1 MGSSL
6 TIVAIIGLALVPQA
20 SYAEEANFNTPFG
33 KDRSSYNTSI
43 EKNLILFCEALKNK
57 NIKFYN
63 DDFLSVDLN
72 LLGENDLVYCDPPY
86 LISNGSYN
94 DGKRG
99 FKDWTELEECQLLN
113 LLDDLNS
120 QGVKFALS
128 NVLYHKGFSNEL
140 LIEWSQKHIVY
151 YLDKSYSNCSYHFKE
166 RDAKTVEVVITNF
179 KSEDYAH
186 LII

>member
-20 SYAEEANFNTPFG
+20 SYAEEANNTCVAGSPCG
-33 KDRSSYNTSI
+33 
-43 EKNLILFCEALKNK
+43 EAILAAFVAEDCKAAITKT
-57 NIKFYN
+57 
-63 DDFLSVDLN
+63 
-72 LLGENDLVYCDPPY
+72 
-86 LISNGSYN
+86 
-94 DGKRG
+94 RG

-140 LIEWSQKHIVY
+140 LIEWSQKYIVY
-151 YLDKSYSNCSYHFKE
+151 YLDKSYSNYSYHFKE